1 MSNNLNELSDEQL
14 EQVALGKLTIA
25 EALSK
30 KPYYTADNI
39 DELSD
44 EQLQMVANGTPLSEI
59 QKERNEFVGMG
70 SSIAGA
76 LGGAAIGS
84 AIMPVVG
91 TAIGGVIGGA
101 LGAFGG
107 ELAEDQLQG
116 EDLDFANAA
125 TEAAISAGIDVATLG
140 VAKWAKPAYFAGK
153 KALGF
158 TAKEV
163 AEDMVQK
170 AVVSKGVQKA
180 ETPASYAATQE
191 LVSTT
196 GGTLTGKQFGE
207 QGVLSFYESLSRNGI
222 FSSKM
227 YDENAVKVNEAI
239 SGAINDLAGKSE
251 AGVLLKDGLGEAVDS
266 VLQEAKSALGKQYE
280 LGFDAVMQN
289 IKNDMIDVSS
299 IHKGLDSLL
308 DTNAFKTLGDSG
320 LDNNVLKLVQ
330 DLKKTLS
337 NGLPKK
343 ENIIKDVEVSYKGL
357 FGESLKRTE
366 KQVVGVKEIP
376 RPIPAAE
383 LIGWQKKVSRVI
395 AEMGDKQ
402 SPLYAG
408 SDSAQRAQVS
418 ALLKDSIEL
427 AINKVNPAAAADYAK
442 VRELFSKG
450 SKVLKPESIKSII
463 NSASK
468 GDYKRLGTIFMSEGG
483 TNFSQFKST
492 WKATRFAVKSMSPE
506 KVVSLGFKDK
516 ADMLQTLK
524 GSYVRNMF
532 PDVNKTGFDIKNY
545 AKKMSNMSPEEVK
558 KAKLI
563 FGKDYGKFNTIRNAI
578 IEASKTGKSDVGIL
592 SLRAKE
598 LSSIAAIGGI
608 GYASGGDAGA
618 IGATG
623 MAVLFSPKLMARIVL
638 NPKQNARLIN
648 LLGRRSTTPEGL
660 TATQKAMTA
669 LIAAETADT
678 SVDAM

>member
-84 AIMPVVG
+84 AVPVIGTVVG
-91 TAIGGVIGGA
+91 GIIGGA

-116 EDLDFANAA
+116 EDLNYANAA
-125 TEAAISAGIDVATLG
+125 MEAAISVGIDAATLG
-140 VAKWAKPAYFAGK
+140 TAKWAKPVYFEGK
-153 KALGF
+153 RALGF
-158 TAKEV
+158 TVKEV

-170 AVVSKGVQKA
+170 AVVSKGIQKA
-180 ETPASYAATQE
+180 GTPASYASTQE
-191 LVSTT
+191 LLSTT
-196 GGTLTGKQFGE
+196 GATLTGKQFDE

-222 FSSKM
+222 LSSKM
-227 YDENAVKVNEAI
+227 YAENAVKVNEAI
-239 SGAINDLAGKSE
+239 SGAINDLAGRSE

-266 VLQEAKSALGKQYE
+266 VLQEAKKALGNQYK

-289 IKNDMIDVSS
+289 VKNDMVDVSS
-299 IHKGLDSLL
+299 IHKGLDSFL
-308 DTNAFKTLGDSG
+308 DTNTLKV
-320 LDNNVLKLVQ
+320 LDDLDKDVLKLVHK
-330 DLKKTLS
+330 LKKSLS

-357 FGESLKRTE
+357 FGESLTRTE

-383 LIGWQKKVSRVI
+383 LIGWQKSVSRLI
-395 AEMGDKQ
+395 AKMGDKEHKY
-402 SPLYAG
+402 YAG
-408 SDSAQRAQVS
+408 ADSAERAQIS
-418 ALLKDSIEL
+418 TLLKDSIEL
-427 AINKVNPAAAADYAK
+427 AIGKVNPAASAEYAK
-442 VRELFSKG
+442 VRDLFKKG

-483 TNFSQFKST
+483 TNFSQFKNT

-506 KVVSLGFKDK
+506 KVASLGFKDK

-532 PDVNKTGFDIKNY
+532 PDVNATGFDIAQY

-563 FGKDYGKFNTIRNAI
+563 FGKDYGRFNTIRNAI
-578 IEASKTGKSDVGIL
+578 IEASKTGKSDIGIL

-623 MAVLFSPKLMARIVL
+623 LAVLFSPKLMAKIVL
-638 NPKQNARLIN
+638 NPKQNATLIN

-660 TATQKAMTA
+660 TATQKAMTT
-669 LIAAETADT
+669 LIAAETVDT
-678 SVDAM
+678 SIDNM